1 MFNSHKHGFHIST
14 VDMTGSHHSHNRDLC
29 LAIIHKNERALLQ
42 NASVLN
48 VFEMLLRL
56 IKEPPVR
63 SLLDAKNI

>member
-1 MFNSHKHGFHIST
+1 
-14 VDMTGSHHSHNRDLC
+14 MTGSHHSHNKDLC